1 MTDQGTEPRITVADA
16 AAIELGPWT
25 DKPDDLGPDM
35 RALVL
40 WRAPDSAAITGV
52 WECDPG
58 TFRVDFGP
66 AGEFAQF
73 LSRHVTCRSDDGDT
87 FELREG
93 DVMTFVPG
101 WSGEWTAHS
110 RLRKIYCT
118 FVPGVAG

>member
-1 MTDQGTEPRITVADA
+1 VGGFRDHPPEGDDMTDQGTEPRITVAGA

-58 TFRVDFGP
+58 TFRVDFGLP
-66 AGEFAQF
+66 A
-73 LSRHVTCRSDDGDT
+73 SS
-87 FELREG
+87 
-93 DVMTFVPG
+93 P
-101 WSGEWTAHS
+101 SS
-110 RLRKIYCT
+110 
-118 FVPGVAG
+118 